1 MTTFLLSKA
10 IAYIRSLLKDLQL
23 QQVFA
28 VVLVGVVLLT
38 TNANAIPHNNALGAK
53 VRERIEQT
61 DQADRPKT
69 TGEWNREARET
80 KGNPGER
87 LGRIAKESGEAFKQF
102 GSGYVKGAQET
113 ANDIKGGTARLE
125 HE

>member
-1 MTTFLLSKA
+1 MMTLLSQA
-10 IAYIRSLLKDLQL
+10 IAYIRFLYKELQL
-23 QQVFA
+23 QQYFA
-28 VVLVGVVLLT
+28 VVLTGVILLT
-38 TNANAIPHNNALGAK
+38 TNANAAPHNDALGAK

-69 TGEWNREARET
+69 TGEWNREAKET
-80 KGNPGER
+80 EGNPGER

-113 ANDIKGGTARLE
+113 ASDIKGGTARIE

>member
-1 MTTFLLSKA
+1 MMTLYSNA
-10 IAYIRSLLKDLQL
+10 IAYLRSLAKRLQI
-23 QQVFA
+23 QQYLAFA
-28 VVLVGVVLLT
+28 LVGFLLLT
-38 TNANAIPHNNALGAK
+38 TNANAAPHNDALAAK

-69 TGEWNREARET
+69 TGEWNREAQET
-80 KGNPGER
+80 EGNPGKR

-113 ANDIKGGTARLE
+113 ASDVQGGAARAI